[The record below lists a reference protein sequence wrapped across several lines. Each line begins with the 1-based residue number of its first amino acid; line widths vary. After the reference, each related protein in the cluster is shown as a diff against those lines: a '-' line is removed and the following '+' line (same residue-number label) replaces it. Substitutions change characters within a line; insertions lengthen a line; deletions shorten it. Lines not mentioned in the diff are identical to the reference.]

1 MMNNP
6 KRKISLFFLI
16 SLILIIIDQISKYL
30 IYDYFGVSHIG
41 YGENASY
48 TRNLSSDINIIGE
61 IVKFTYVENAGI
73 AFGIGFGSFKIILS
87 LFSILAGV
95 LLSIYLYKLKNY
107 HWGIKTGIS
116 LILAGAVG
124 NLVDRVFYG
133 IIFGYADIFY
143 GKVIDFIL
151 VDIPDISFLN
161 LKYWP
166 VFNVADSCVTVG
178 VVFLLIFYKH
188 IPSFKELFPK
198 RQEQPE

>member
-1 MMNNP
+1 MTNNP
-6 KRKISLFFLI
+6 NKRITLFFLI
-16 SLILIIIDQISKYL
+16 SLLLIIIDQVSKYL
-30 IYDYFGVSHIG
+30 IFQYFGVSHIG
-41 YGENASY
+41 YGENAYY
-48 TRNLSSDINIIGE
+48 TRNLYSDINLIGE
-61 IVKFTYVENAGI
+61 ILKFTYVENAGI
-73 AFGIGFGSFKIILS
+73 AFGIGFGPFKIILS

-95 LLSIYLYKLKNY
+95 LLSVYLYKLKNY

-133 IIFGYADIFY
+133 VIFGYADIFY

-161 LKYWP
+161 LEYWP

-178 VVFLLIFYKH
+178 VFFLLIFYKH

-198 RQEQPE
+198 KQEQSE